1 MTATKE
7 VMTGKLTRLRHT
19 IRFSAIPV
27 LYKENVAEHG
37 YWTAVIAMAIVAD
50 LHSQSDTKIHR
61 QLMGEVAMKSLW
73 HDVEE
78 SMTGDVVRDLK
89 YATPE
94 IREAIRKVEER
105 FADVI
110 FNPMGDAGIDLRS
123 FWHFAKDDTT
133 SGHIVALAD
142 LLCVISYC
150 DHDMQ
155 LGNQTEELERIKLQC
170 LILISEKTKG
180 TELELFSK
188 SLLRELYSEL

>member
-19 IRFSAIPV
+19 IRFSAIPT

-37 YWTAVIAMAIVAD
+37 YWTAIIAMAIVAD
-50 LHSQSDTKIHR
+50 IDIPQAEGTYR
-61 QLMGEVAMKSLW
+61 LMGDVAMKALW
-73 HDVEE
+73 HDIEE

-94 IREAIRKVEER
+94 IREAMKHVEEQ
-105 FADVI
+105 FVEVI
-110 FNPMGDAGIDLRS
+110 FKPMGVAGLWLKP
-123 FWHFAKDDTT
+123 FWTHAKDDTR

-150 DHDMQ
+150 NHDIQ
-155 LGNQTEELERIKLQC
+155 LGNNSEDLFRIRKQC
-170 LILISEKTKG
+170 LALIQEKTKG
-180 TELELFSK
+180 TELELFARRLIK
-188 SLLRELYSEL
+188 ELDHEF